1 MFDELTTPRSRHSKM
16 FQQNKKQVL
25 CMGTVPVLN
34 IKGAFF
40 IDKINNI
47 NNMIH
52 TMSRSQVTG
61 NNGM

>member
-1 MFDELTTPRSRHSKM
+1 
-16 FQQNKKQVL
+16 
-25 CMGTVPVLN
+25 MGTVPVLN